1 VFFGALGL
9 GRDLDTARTLVV
21 NALVVLQVFYL
32 FNVRYLHMRS
42 LTLRGALGTP
52 AVLWA
57 LGAIVAAQLVFT
69 YAPFMQHWFATR
81 AVSLVD
87 GAVVIACG
95 AGFMLLLEG
104 EKLLLRRYG
113 FLEETRA

>member
-1 VFFGALGL
+1 
-9 GRDLDTARTLVV
+9 
-21 NALVVLQVFYL
+21 
-32 FNVRYLHMRS
+32 
-42 LTLRGALGTP
+42 
-52 AVLWA
+52 
-57 LGAIVAAQLVFT
+57 
-69 YAPFMQHWFATR
+69 MQHWFATR